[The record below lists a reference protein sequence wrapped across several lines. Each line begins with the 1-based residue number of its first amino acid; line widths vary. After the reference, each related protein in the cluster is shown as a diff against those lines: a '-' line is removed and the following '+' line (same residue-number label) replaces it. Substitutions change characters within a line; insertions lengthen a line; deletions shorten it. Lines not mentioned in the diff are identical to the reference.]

1 MVTFDRKPNSQPES
15 GRGNRRP
22 EFLAA
27 ARQLFFERGYS
38 GTTMDQVARQ
48 AGFSKR
54 AVYIYFKNKDELFL
68 MVGEEGLVMLR
79 EKLEQVDVEGL
90 SVEESIALI
99 LDIYLSF
106 AREYPRY
113 FKIIFKEASSDMI
126 GNIPEDLRLR
136 LEEHER
142 ACLGVVVTV
151 AEKAIK
157 QRMISGLDPWEVAA
171 SFWGAVTGIILLSM
185 GGSQTVFTQR
195 TREDLVTKAAWLLYA
210 GMRTKTTE
218 RN

>member
-1 MVTFDRKPNSQPES
+1 
-15 GRGNRRP
+15 
-22 EFLAA
+22 
-27 ARQLFFERGYS
+27 
-38 GTTMDQVARQ
+38 
-48 AGFSKR
+48 
-54 AVYIYFKNKDELFL
+54 

-106 AREYPRY
+106 AREHPRY

>member
-79 EKLEQVDVEGL
+79 EKLEQVDIEGL

-99 LDIYLSF
+99 LDMQADKKVAAYKSALKQGGVLVMVGGKVLTIL
-106 AREYPRY
+106 AVHL
-113 FKIIFKEASSDMI
+113 ASRRAAKSQDKHMSLLMWKPNDKNDIAAILDMI
-126 GNIPEDLRLR
+126 QNGEIKLAIDRTYKIDDVVEALEYCDAGN
-136 LEEHER
+136 
-142 ACLGVVVTV
+142 AKGKVVITF
-151 AEKAIK
+151 
-157 QRMISGLDPWEVAA
+157 D
-171 SFWGAVTGIILLSM
+171 
-185 GGSQTVFTQR
+185 
-195 TREDLVTKAAWLLYA
+195 
-210 GMRTKTTE
+210 
-218 RN
+218 

>member
-1 MVTFDRKPNSQPES
+1 MVTFDRKPTSQPES

-27 ARQLFFERGYS
+27 ARHLFFERGYS

-79 EKLEQVDVEGL
+79 EKLEQVDVEKL
-90 SVEESIALI
+90 SVEESIAFI

-106 AREYPRY
+106 AREHPRY

-126 GNIPEDLRLR
+126 GNIPEDLRQR

-157 QRMISGLDPWEVAA
+157 QKMISGLDPWEVAA

-210 GMRTKTTE
+210 GMRAKTTE